1 MALFLKEIADFYALY
16 IVLIHEII
24 YQYYFLHFTNLKETI
39 SKIPV
44 IFPNFMENS
53 DKKVN
58 EMPGVP
64 DSYECN
70 CILAH
75 DPVT

>member
-39 SKIPV
+39 SKNPSNIPK
-44 IFPNFMENS
+44 FYGKF
-53 DKKVN
+53 
-58 EMPGVP
+58 
-64 DSYECN
+64 
-70 CILAH
+70 L
-75 DPVT
+75 